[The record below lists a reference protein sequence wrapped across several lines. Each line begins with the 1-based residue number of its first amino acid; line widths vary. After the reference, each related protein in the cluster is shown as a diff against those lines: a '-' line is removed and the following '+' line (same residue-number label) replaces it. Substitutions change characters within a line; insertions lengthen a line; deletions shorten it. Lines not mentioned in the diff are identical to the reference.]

1 MPLDRSGKMSLARLE
16 SSYWIEED
24 LEEFGMDTQTPK
36 CKCWLWN
43 FYSSRVCVRYFSPH
57 SSSSM
62 FAISP
67 LTDKPSPPTCKC
79 LVWVCSHPRITE
91 RRRKDRGHVCTQRL
105 CSTLHPAWS
114 SVIFVGEKKKKGK
127 DGYAVYNTYLANF
140 QKKLI
145 IINYAYIDT
154 SKTEFIQ
161 TFSLRTVCTSKW
173 HFKNIAWRIR
183 INYSV

>member
-24 LEEFGMDTQTPK
+24 SEEFGMDTQTPK

-67 LTDKPSPPTCKC
+67 LTDKPPPPPQASALCECVHTHASQRAGGRTEVMCVPRDSVALC
-79 LVWVCSHPRITE
+79 TLLGVLSYLWVKKRKKEKTDMLFITPTRLIS
-91 RRRKDRGHVCTQRL
+91 RR
-105 CSTLHPAWS
+105 
-114 SVIFVGEKKKKGK
+114 
-127 DGYAVYNTYLANF
+127 N
-140 QKKLI
+140 
-145 IINYAYIDT
+145 
-154 SKTEFIQ
+154 
-161 TFSLRTVCTSKW
+161 
-173 HFKNIAWRIR
+173 
-183 INYSV
+183 